1 MLIRDLKFKLLK
13 IEKIQDIIVRW
24 IYYTKFQEFSKIS
37 RNYDSENSSFQI
49 VRIKKISK
57 KKKYNNISGEQL
69 GDCAKII

>member
-57 KKKYNNISGEQL
+57 KKKIQ
-69 GDCAKII
+69 